1 MLTTDEGEIDTGN
14 TQEPTLLRANAWCGD
29 GEASGD
35 YSEHAAA
42 WATTGRTSRPRML
55 LGPAAPHLDLV
66 NWRNSRVGWGVVLPD
81 RNGLSDADKAA
92 GSDAP
97 PAIRRLL
104 AARAPAPVFRYREDT
119 GRDGRLL
126 RHYPHR
132 AAALL
137 RATGVRGTHN
147 DAAVPRYLLIVGSP
161 EDIPWHFQYRLQADA
176 FVGRLDLDDDAL
188 ERYVDAL
195 LGGWAGSERQVDKP
209 LLWSVDHGHPD
220 ITHLMRKTIAEKM
233 QEAFAQQE
241 GFDPLLLSDGQA
253 TTTALRDALQTRKP
267 AFVLSTSHG
276 ATFPLDDPATLRAQ
290 LGLLVD
296 VDHAL
301 LDPRP
306 LLQHWNPAGAI
317 WYAHACCSAGAD
329 KPSTFQGL
337 VDRNSSLGRMLGA
350 VAGIGPCTAPLP
362 RALLSAAQ
370 PLGAFIGHV
379 EPTFDWTLRD
389 PDNGQRMT
397 DSLIVDTLFTAL
409 HSTSRMPVGMALD
422 GYYDAVAGLLI
433 DHIDAIDAVNNHED
447 GAQVRAMRAKLLA
460 MDRLAM
466 VLLGDP
472 TVSLPKRN

>member
-1 MLTTDEGEIDTGN
+1 MAPEDDTTDDTSDV
-14 TQEPTLLRANAWCGD
+14 PTLLHANAWCGD
-29 GEASGD
+29 GDASGGC
-35 YSEHAAA
+35 SEHAAA
-42 WATTGRTSRPRML
+42 WATTGMRPLQRL
-55 LGPAAPHLDLV
+55 LAVVAAPGLDLAD
-66 NWRNSRVGWGVVLPD
+66 WRNSRVGWGVVLPD
-81 RNGLSDADKAA
+81 RDGLSDADKAA
-92 GSDAP
+92 GVDAP

-104 AARAPAPVFRYREDT
+104 AARAPAPVFRYREDI

-126 RHYPHR
+126 RHYPNR
-132 AAALL
+132 PATALH
-137 RATGVRGTHN
+137 ATGTRGVA
-147 DAAVPRYLLIVGSP
+147 DLAVPRYLLIVGSP
-161 EDIPWHFQYRLQADA
+161 KDIPWRFQYRLQVDA

-195 LGGWAGSERQVDKP
+195 LAGWPGSPRRVEQP

-233 QEAFAQQE
+233 QEAFAQQA
-241 GFDPLLLSDGQA
+241 GFDSRLLTDDLA
-253 TTTALRDALQTRKP
+253 TAAQLRDTLQARTP

-276 ATFPLDDPATLRAQ
+276 ATFPLGDPAMLHAQ

-296 VDHAL
+296 RDHTLVDPAAL
-301 LDPRP
+301 L
-306 LLQHWNPAGAI
+306 QQWQPAGAI

-329 KPSTFQGL
+329 APSTFQGL
-337 VDRNSSLGRMLGA
+337 VDRDSSLGRMLGA

-362 RALLSAAQ
+362 RALLGATQ

-409 HSTSRMPVGMALD
+409 HSAPRTPVGMALD
-422 GYYDAVAGLLI
+422 HYYDAVAGLLL
-433 DHIDAIDAVNNHED
+433 DHIAAVEAVNNHED
-447 GAQVRAMRAKLLA
+447 NAQARAVKAKLQA

-472 TVSLPKRN
+472 TVCLP

>member
-1 MLTTDEGEIDTGN
+1 MTTDVYKIEAGGAH
-14 TQEPTLLRANAWCGD
+14 EPTVLRANAWCGD
-29 GEASGD
+29 GEASGE

-42 WATTGRTSRPRML
+42 WATTRLTHRPQAM
-55 LGPAAPHLDLV
+55 LGPAAPDLDLA
-66 NWRNSRVGWGVVLPD
+66 NWQDRLVGWGVVLPD
-81 RNGLSDADKAA
+81 RDGLSDADKAA
-92 GSDAP
+92 GADAP

-104 AARAPAPVFRYREDT
+104 TARAPAPVFRYREDIA
-119 GRDGRLL
+119 RDGRLL

-132 AAALL
+132 APTQL
-137 RATGVRGTHN
+137 RASGTRGTH
-147 DAAVPRYLLIVGSP
+147 DDFAVPRYLLIVGSP
-161 EDIPWHFQYRLQADA
+161 EDIPWRFQYRLQADA

-195 LGGWAGSERQVDKP
+195 LGGWAGSERHVDKP

-233 QEAFAQQE
+233 HEAFAHQA
-241 GFDPLLLSDGQA
+241 GFNPLLLTDGQA
-253 TTTALRDALQTRKP
+253 TTAALHDALQTRKP

-276 ATFPLDDPATLRAQ
+276 ATFPLDSPAKLRAQ

-296 VDHAL
+296 HDHAL
-301 LDPRP
+301 LDPSP
-306 LLQHWNPAGAI
+306 LLQQWSPAGAI

-329 KPSTFQGL
+329 KPSTFHGL
-337 VDRNSSLGRMLGA
+337 VDRQSSLGRMLVA

-362 RALLSAAQ
+362 RALLGAAQ

-397 DSLIVDTLFTAL
+397 DSLIIDTLFTHL
-409 HSTSRMPVGMALD
+409 HSKSRTPVGMALD
-422 GYYDAVAGLLI
+422 GYYNAVAGLLI
-433 DHIDAIDAVNNHED
+433 DHSNAVEAVNNHED
-447 GAQVRAMRAKLLA
+447 GAQVRAMKTKLLA

-472 TVSLPKRN
+472 TVSLP